1 MTTILGR
8 NYFNA
13 SLEFSS
19 LIEVRLLLLLLLM
32 GPPCAAGLPQ

>member
-19 LIEVRLLLLLLLM
+19 LIEVGLLLLLLL
-32 GPPCAAGLPQ
+32 GPRAQQHAA